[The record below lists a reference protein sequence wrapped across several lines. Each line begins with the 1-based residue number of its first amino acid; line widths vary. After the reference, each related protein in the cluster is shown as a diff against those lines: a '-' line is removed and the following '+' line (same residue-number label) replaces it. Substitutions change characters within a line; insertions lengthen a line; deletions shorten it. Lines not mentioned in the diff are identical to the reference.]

1 MRSYGEG
8 SPASKAY
15 DDLPPAAKGPHGPKI
30 LRVVKKVFRS
40 FGESQ
45 KIVIPPSHTHP
56 MAREQLFLLESP
68 EPADGGQ
75 SLATA
80 SQSLSR
86 QLRSAV
92 RVADV
97 YRLDE
102 RTRQLGRAG
111 VAAAREALRQAG
123 RHERFRRPRRTAL

>member
-1 MRSYGEG
+1 
-8 SPASKAY
+8 
-15 DDLPPAAKGPHGPKI
+15 
-30 LRVVKKVFRS
+30 
-40 FGESQ
+40 
-45 KIVIPPSHTHP
+45 

-75 SLATA
+75 HLATA
-80 SQSLSR
+80 SRSALSR
-86 QLRSAV
+86 QPRSAV

-123 RHERFRRPRRTAL
+123 RHAA